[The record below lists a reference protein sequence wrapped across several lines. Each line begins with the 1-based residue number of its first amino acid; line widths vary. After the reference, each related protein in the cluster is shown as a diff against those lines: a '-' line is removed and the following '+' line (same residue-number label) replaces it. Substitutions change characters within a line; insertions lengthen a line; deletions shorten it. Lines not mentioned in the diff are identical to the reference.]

1 MIITISGK
9 QGAGKTTLAKMLAK
23 KFNYKFIS
31 IGDLRGQI
39 AMEKGITID
48 KLNEIGKKESWVH
61 KEADRKT
68 IEIGKTKDNF
78 VVEGW
83 LAYYF
88 IPNSKKIF
96 FDVNEKTGAERI
108 FKSQRPD
115 EKECKNLEETKIMLK
130 KRLNETRE
138 QFKKYYAQDFLNKN
152 NYDLI
157 IDTTKL
163 NTRQVLNKILD
174 ELKK

>member
-23 KFNYKFIS
+23 KLKYKFIS

-48 KLNEIGKKESWVH
+48 ELNEIGKKESWVH
-61 KEADRKT
+61 EEADKKT

-88 IPNSKKIF
+88 IPNSKRIF
-96 FDVNEKTGAERI
+96 LEVDENAGAERI
-108 FKSQRPD
+108 FRSQRPD
-115 EKECKNLEETKIMLK
+115 EKECETLEETKIMLK

-138 QFKKYYAQDFLNKN
+138 QFRKYYHQDFLDKN

-163 NTRQVLNKILD
+163 TQKKVLNKILD
-174 ELKK
+174 EIKK

>member
-1 MIITISGK
+1 
-9 QGAGKTTLAKMLAK
+9 
-23 KFNYKFIS
+23 
-31 IGDLRGQI
+31 
-39 AMEKGITID
+39 
-48 KLNEIGKKESWVH
+48 
-61 KEADRKT
+61 
-68 IEIGKTKDNF
+68 
-78 VVEGW
+78 
-83 LAYYF
+83 
-88 IPNSKKIF
+88 
-96 FDVNEKTGAERI
+96 
-108 FKSQRPD
+108 
-115 EKECKNLEETKIMLK
+115 MLK